1 VKESAIEDLK
11 ENWDFPKAHLWKHV
25 VRDIQRKGVSQNY
38 STRPNEGMHKP
49 LKDAYH
55 DHTNNKDVANQVS

>member
-1 VKESAIEDLK
+1 VKESEIEDLK

-25 VRDIQRKGVSQNY
+25 VRDIQRKGVSRNY
-38 STRPNEGMHKP
+38 STRPNEAMHKP
-49 LKDAYH
+49 LKDAYR